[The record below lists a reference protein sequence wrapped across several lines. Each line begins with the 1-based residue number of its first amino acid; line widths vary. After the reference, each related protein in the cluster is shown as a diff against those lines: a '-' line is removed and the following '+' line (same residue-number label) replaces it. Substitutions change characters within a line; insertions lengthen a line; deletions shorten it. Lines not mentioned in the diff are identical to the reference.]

1 MARLVRA
8 LLVAGVAAFTL
19 QGCAEAPWNQWF
31 AIKDEPPVPEEEEKV
46 EVYLPDPAPVEVPV
60 KPIAKPAGPQE
71 ARLPPPEPED
81 LPPAPPV
88 ANLVGLDFAAV
99 RDLLGDPAL
108 EEIKAPATVWAYNG
122 AGCVLNVFF
131 YPHVDGGSFRALTY
145 EVRGPE
151 EGEEMSQRCFAELL
165 KDRSKP
171 EAN

>member
-8 LLVAGVAAFTL
+8 ILFVGFAALTL
-19 QGCAEAPWNQWF
+19 QGCAEVPWNQWF
-31 AIKDEPPVPEEEEKV
+31 AVKDESAQEEEKP
-46 EVYLPDPAPVEVPV
+46 EIYLPDPAPAEAPV
-60 KPIAKPAGPQE
+60 TPVAKPSVSQE
-71 ARLPPPEPED
+71 ARATLPPAEE

-88 ANLVGLDFAAV
+88 TDLVGLDFAAV

-145 EVRGPE
+145 EVRGPK
-151 EGEEMSQRCFAELL
+151 EGEGVSQRCFAELL
-165 KDRSKP
+165 KDRSKT

>member
-8 LLVAGVAAFTL
+8 ILFVGLAALAL
-19 QGCAEAPWNQWF
+19 QGCAEMPWKQWL
-31 AIKDEPPVPEEEEKV
+31 AIEDEPAPPQEEKA
-46 EVYLPDPAPVEVPV
+46 EVYLPDPAPTEAPVTPVAKPEVP
-60 KPIAKPAGPQE
+60 QE
-71 ARLPPPEPED
+71 TLAALPPEED

-88 ANLVGLDFAAV
+88 ADLVGLDFAAV

-122 AGCVLNVFF
+122 SGCVLNVFF
-131 YPHVDGGSFRALTY
+131 YPHVDGGSFKALTY

-151 EGEEMSQRCFAELL
+151 EGEGVSQRCFAELL
-165 KDRSKP
+165 KDRSKT